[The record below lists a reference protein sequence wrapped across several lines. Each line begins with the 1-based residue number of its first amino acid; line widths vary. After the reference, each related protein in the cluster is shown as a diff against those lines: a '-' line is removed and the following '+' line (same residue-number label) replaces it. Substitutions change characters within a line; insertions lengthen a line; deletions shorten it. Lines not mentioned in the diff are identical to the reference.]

1 MSENAE
7 SPAAERAHLDL
18 TCPAYWR
25 GTIKMGLSRFFILRV
40 LHDGPLHGYDIA
52 RAVARTTNGCCSP
65 TEGALYPALK
75 EFEKGGYV
83 TVTPQIVGGRTRK
96 VYSLTARGRTAFQVA
111 LDAWMEV
118 TDCLLDTERQ
128 FGQPAERAEQ
138 EEER

>member
-1 MSENAE
+1 MIAE
-7 SPAAERAHLDL
+7 PETPDSGREGLDF

-52 RAVARTTNGCCSP
+52 RTVERTTHGCCSP

-83 TVTPQIVGGRTRK
+83 TVIPQVVGGRTRK
-96 VYSLTARGRTAFQVA
+96 VYSLTPRGREAFQVA
-111 LDAWMEV
+111 LAAWMEV

-128 FGQPAERAEQ
+128 LGSTAGQTGGGHRT
-138 EEER
+138 

>member
-1 MSENAE
+1 MIAETEPPAE
-7 SPAAERAHLDL
+7 SREGLDL

-52 RAVARTTNGCCSP
+52 RTVERTTHGCCSP

-83 TVTPQIVGGRTRK
+83 TVTPMVVGGRTRK
-96 VYSLTARGRTAFQVA
+96 VYSLTERGRQAFQVA
-111 LDAWMEV
+111 LAAWMEV

-128 FGQPAERAEQ
+128 LGRPPGKTDGEHTT
-138 EEER
+138 

>member
-7 SPAAERAHLDL
+7 SPVAERESLDL

-40 LHDGPLHGYDIA
+40 LHDDPLHGYDIA
-52 RAVARTTNGCCSP
+52 RAVERTTHGCCSP

-83 TVTPQIVGGRTRK
+83 TVTSQVVGGRTRK
-96 VYSLTARGRTAFQVA
+96 VYSLTARGRQAFQVA
-111 LDAWMEV
+111 LSAWMEV
-118 TDCLLDTERQ
+118 TDCLLDTEKR
-128 FGQPAERAEQ
+128 FGRESGNGEPEGER
-138 EEER
+138 